1 VDAVRAVAA
10 DVTLDDAM
18 LQLYGPLVL
27 ITSDLHEFDDD
38 VADRIVDLFLASH
51 RPVGAAGAK
60 GAKRVK
66 RR

>member
-1 VDAVRAVAA
+1 M
-10 DVTLDDAM
+10 TLDDAM

-51 RPVGAAGAK
+51 RPAGAAGAK
-60 GAKRVK
+60 RARRAKPR
-66 RR
+66 